1 MYYEKNS
8 LSLLMQ
14 KQQYLENDVN
24 KNYQLLIQQDLSQIT
39 PREFKIRLTTKIYC
53 FIVHHCIY
61 LFLATIR
68 I

>member
-14 KQQYLENDVN
+14 KQQYLENDVK

-53 FIVHHCIY
+53 SLFTIVSIC
-61 LFLATIR
+61 F
-68 I
+68 